1 MEDKVRV
8 RILRRK
14 DAASNEY
21 WEEFLVPRGRNMNV
35 ITLLMEIQK
44 NPVNTD
50 NETTTPVTWECNC
63 LEEVCGACSMVING
77 VPRQAC
83 SALVDSLKS
92 PITLKPLS
100 KFPVIRD
107 LVVDRAIMFENLKK
121 VRAWISI
128 DGSYDL
134 GRGPKLS
141 RKDVAT
147 GYRLSRCMTCGCC
160 MEICPQVNERTNFI
174 GAAAIAQARLFN
186 IHPTGK
192 MMKEERIEALMED
205 GGINEC
211 GNAQNCERVCPKEIP
226 LLSSIAEMNREAI
239 KHFLGV
245 ILRS

>member
-8 RILRRK
+8 RILRKK
-14 DAASNEY
+14 DAASREY

-50 NETTTPVTWECNC
+50 NETTTPVTWDCNC

-141 RKDVAT
+141 RKDAAT

-174 GAAAIAQARLFN
+174 
-186 IHPTGK
+186 
-192 MMKEERIEALMED
+192 
-205 GGINEC
+205 
-211 GNAQNCERVCPKEIP
+211 
-226 LLSSIAEMNREAI
+226 
-239 KHFLGV
+239 
-245 ILRS
+245 